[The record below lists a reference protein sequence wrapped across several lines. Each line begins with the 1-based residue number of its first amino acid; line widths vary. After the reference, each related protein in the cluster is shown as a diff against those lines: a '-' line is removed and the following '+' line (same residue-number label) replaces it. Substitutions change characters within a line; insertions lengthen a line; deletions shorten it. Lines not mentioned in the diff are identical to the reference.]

1 MVFDQID
8 SAPQII
14 FIQGRAYDVTNWSKH
29 HPGGSLVFEHWAG
42 KDATEPFTAFHPPA
56 VRDRLRPLEVLQHSD
71 APGSVPWASLRLQ
84 QLSSKLR
91 QDGLFSTSYWFYANT
106 FLWAA
111 VLLSIGTWAALHAQA
126 VVAALSIALFWQ
138 QAGMLLPAH
147 ATKFFHEASQQ
158 KYIQQQCRPRYDAI
172 VINFSVHPAAVLE
185 EFFEHSLLP
194 ALTC

>member
-1 MVFDQID
+1 MVIDQID

-56 VRDRLRPLEVLQHSD
+56 IRDRLRSLEVVHHSD
-71 APGSVPWASLRLQ
+71 APSSVPRASLRLQ

-91 QDGLFSTSYWFYANT
+91 QDGLFSTSYWFYAKT
-106 FLWAA
+106 LLWAA
-111 VLLSIGTWAALHAQA
+111 VLLSAGIWAALHAQA

-138 QAGMLLPAH
+138 QAGMLFEAH
-147 ATKFFHEASQQ
+147 ATKDVHEASQQ
-158 KYIQQQCRPRYDAI
+158 QKTI
-172 VINFSVHPAAVLE
+172 AVQAK
-185 EFFEHSLLP
+185 P
-194 ALTC
+194 